1 MTNIIPGEDRAW
13 EILSGIEPED
23 IRKRAGVDIEENRK
37 IYKVRSFGQP
47 FSVDIGNKEI
57 LSLDKEGEIFL
68 GRLGYFFRLS
78 LLWYLVKATDTEPSG
93 KLVKPSSMT
102 GGDIFFRGTHVL
114 PLDAVAKKYA
124 GDRKGFVERGILMG
138 GNEVRYG
145 DVAVELYP
153 LPRIPVTLILWLEDD
168 EWPARAD
175 LLFDSTAS
183 LHLPIDILWSVAMMS
198 VLIFM

>member
-1 MTNIIPGEDRAW
+1 MTNIIPGEDKAW
-13 EILSGIEPED
+13 EILSGIAPED
-23 IRKRAGVDIEENRK
+23 VCKRAGVDIEENGK
-37 IYKVRSFGQP
+37 VYKVRSFGQI
-47 FSVDIGNKEI
+47 FSVNIEKKEI
-57 LSLDKEGEIFL
+57 QSLDKEGEIFL

-78 LLWYLVKATDTEPSG
+78 LLWYLVKATDKEPSG

-124 GDRKGFVERGILMG
+124 RDKKGFIERGIMTG
-138 GNEVRYG
+138 GKEVKYG
-145 DVAVELYP
+145 NAAVELYP
-153 LPRIPVTLILWLEDD
+153 LPKIPFTLILWLEDE
-168 EWPARAD
+168 EWPSRAD

-198 VLIFM
+198 VLLFL

>member
-13 EILSGIEPED
+13 EILSGIDPD
-23 IRKRAGVDIEENRK
+23 VVCKRAGVAIVENGK
-37 IYKVRSFGQP
+37 VYKARSFGQP
-47 FSVDIGNKEI
+47 FSVDIENKEI

-124 GDRKGFVERGILMG
+124 GDGKGFVERGILMG

-145 DVAVELYP
+145 DAAVELYP
-153 LPRIPVTLILWLEDD
+153 FPKIPVTLILWLEDD

-175 LLFDSTAS
+175 ILFDSTAP
-183 LHLPIDILWSVAMMS
+183 LQLPIDILWSVAMMS
-198 VLIFM
+198 VLVFL